1 MKNFKNMEFPFDKLV
16 NHYTDVLQKP
26 LNELSESV
34 LGIKKD
40 IPLSALLQ
48 LFTIAKSENPL
59 KTFNIDGFH
68 QKTMM
73 EKLKYHIDHFDKN
86 VVLYELQEGIDD
98 HKVILELLSK
108 NHDIIQE
115 IVLFSHFLIEF
126 KQANKNG
133 VYDTNEKRDKYL
145 NLHLARFL
153 SSVRGKDSTPL
164 DMTGQAII
172 RRDSKSLEGIN
183 PKTVTTLTQLP
194 SRFLQ
199 VLLLLSADRPGA
211 GFTLTDIDKRIDEYC
226 KNAELTR
233 AERKIMKTEFRDNL
247 DNQFAV
253 HTDKGYE
260 SGPLFVQIAE
270 NIITGE
276 KRYIINPALAFGGAH
291 FLDTTMLNQLAKF
304 REAFQGRS
312 LKLTSNFFS
321 LYFWIVS
328 TIHSNGGENIA
339 LKTSTLS
346 KLIIYLPLTGKNGAQ
361 NLKTLNEHLDI
372 IKSCCPEI
380 GISFTA
386 ANNKLIRIDLSE
398 NKRNISRSVKS

>member
-133 VYDTNEKRDKYL
+133 VYDTNEKRDKYF

-260 SGPLFVQIAE
+260 IGHIFTEITT

-291 FLDTTMLNQLAKF
+291 FLDTTMLNQLVKF
-304 REAFQGRS
+304 RETLQAKG
-312 LKLTSNFFS
+312 LKLTSNFIS
-321 LYFWIVS
+321 LYFWIIRTYHTGNGR
-328 TIHSNGGENIA
+328 TIIVNTPN
-339 LKTSTLS
+339 LN
-346 KLIIYLPLTGKNGAQ
+346 KLIEYPPLTGKNKSQ
-361 NLKTLNEHLDI
+361 NLKYLNEHLATIKDI
-372 IKSCCPEI
+372 CPEI
-380 GISFTA
+380 NIDTA
-386 ANNKLIRIDLSE
+386 AATGKKIIIE
-398 NKRNISRSVKS
+398 FKEKA